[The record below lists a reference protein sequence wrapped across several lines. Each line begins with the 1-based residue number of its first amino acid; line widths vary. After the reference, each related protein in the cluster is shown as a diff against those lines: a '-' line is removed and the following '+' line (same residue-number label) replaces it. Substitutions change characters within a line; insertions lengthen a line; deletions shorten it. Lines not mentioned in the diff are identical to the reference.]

1 MTSINLETNFLP
13 MGTEFETA
21 HNVRANVGSGDSP
34 RQRRQKE
41 RFNDTASFI
50 AGDGNWD
57 VDRWESE
64 LRNRGFDWVQ
74 VKEETTNNVAAEI
87 VTPTFSP
94 RSTAAKADI
103 RRLLNTIEE
112 MGGCGWRQYRWQ
124 REIHV
129 GMHCHVGNAPVDGSA
144 LTPDAHWTHAKDAMA
159 TTGRFDNGALAD
171 VMPLA
176 LAKDVI
182 ARYAANESELNACF
196 PAWRRTSNG
205 SNWAC
210 RSISHVADGS
220 GYNRFWQTGGDSV
233 ADAADAAALVLCRN
247 PKFAVASLDTWAR
260 LGTVEF
266 RQAPMTLSADK
277 LWQWLTLLEN
287 LFMTSASGR
296 IDWDAIGGANDTRQ
310 TPDQL
315 FRRNSRIGLIY
326 SMCRR
331 DGGATVQEIISAT
344 GWDAETIR
352 PRITEIRQR
361 LDATGHNG
369 QAAVVTHN
377 QQVYGNAYGASNGRH
392 DLNGYEVLR
401 EYTVRNAAAD
411 IPLLP
416 VTRRAPATIWY
427 GLSDDCF
434 EYWQG
439 RKNLYSSR

>member
-1 MTSINLETNFLP
+1 MTCNFETNFLP
-13 MGTEFETA
+13 MGTEFETT
-21 HNVRANVGSGDSP
+21 HNVPATIGSGDSP

-41 RFNDTASFI
+41 QFNDTASFK
-50 AGDGNWD
+50 AHDGRWD
-57 VDRWESE
+57 EAKWERE
-64 LRNRGFDWVQ
+64 LRDRGFDWIQ
-74 VKEETTNNVAAEI
+74 CEEETTHGVAVEF
-87 VTPTFSP
+87 VTPPFSP

-112 MGGCGWRQYRWQ
+112 LGGCGWRQFKWQ
-124 REIHV
+124 NEIHV
-129 GMHCHVGNAPVDGSA
+129 GMHCHVGNTPIDGSA
-144 LTPDAHWTHAKDAMA
+144 LSPDAHWIHARDAMA
-159 TTGRFDNGALAD
+159 RTGRYDNGALAD

-182 ARYAANESELNACF
+182 TRYAASESELNACF
-196 PAWRRTSNG
+196 PEWRRTTHR

-210 RSISHVADGS
+210 KSIAHVADGS
-220 GYNRFWQTGGDSV
+220 GYNRFWQAGGDNV
-233 ADAADAAALVLCRN
+233 ADAASAAASVLCPS

-260 LGTVEF
+260 HGTIEF
-266 RQAPMTLSADK
+266 RQAPMTMSADK

-287 LFMTSASGR
+287 LFITSAKGR
-296 IDWDAIGGANDTRQ
+296 IDWNAIGGATDTRQ

-344 GWDAETIR
+344 GWDADTIR

-392 DLNGYEVLR
+392 DLNGYEILR
-401 EYTVRNAAAD
+401 EYTVRNSAAN

-416 VTRRAPATIWY
+416 ATRRAPATVWY
-427 GLSDDCF
+427 GLEDDCF

-439 RKNLYSSR
+439 RKNLYSRR